1 MTSQKIQDKGIL
13 AKLLEKGIKI
23 LIRNECNRIGSIQIN
38 IYASSLQIIKG
49 LIKKIYIIGK
59 NINYKDL
66 LFDKIELEANEVK
79 INLKLINKEL
89 KFKNDF
95 STNFTIS
102 LSEESLKKTLL
113 SNNWKWI
120 GSMISKEILS
130 QDKLEDIKIKNSQIL
145 IKASKDNNT
154 IEEANIDIKILNGKI
169 YLKSKKYN
177 KTFMIPIED
186 KIYVKNIIIH
196 NNLIVIS
203 AISSIS
209 F

>member
-23 LIRNECNRIGSIQIN
+23 LIRNECKRIGSIKIN
-38 IYASSLQIIKG
+38 IYASSLEIIKG
-49 LIKKIYIIGK
+49 VIKKIYIIGK

-66 LFDKIELEANEVK
+66 LFDEIELEANEVK
-79 INLKLINKEL
+79 IILKLINKEL
-89 KFKNDF
+89 KFNNDF

-102 LSEESLKKTLL
+102 LSEESLKRTLL

-120 GSMISKEILS
+120 GSIISKEILS

-154 IEEANIDIKILNGKI
+154 IKEANIDIKTVNGKI
-169 YLKSKKYN
+169 YLESKKYN
-177 KTFMIPIED
+177 KFFIIPIED
-186 KIYVKNIIIH
+186 KIDIKNITIH